1 MNATIPLGRWLDV
14 PVGLHWSVLLTVALI
29 ATTLAESVLPE
40 LDPGAT
46 RTACWVAGVVIS
58 VVFFASLVAH
68 ELAHT
73 IVARRHGIAVDSIT
87 LWLLGGVSRFTDEPT
102 EPGVE
107 LRLSAAGPATS
118 LVLGVGW
125 WILAVLLAWIGLP
138 ELWVGS
144 LLWLAFINLVLAVFN
159 MLPAFPLDGG
169 RVLRSLL
176 WRRTDR
182 TEATRVAV
190 LVGRGFAF
198 GLVGLGVLLV
208 FGGALV
214 SGVWFMLLGWFIEV
228 AGRMEQLASTER
240 DLGTSITI
248 EQLMVTPV
256 ATVDEQVT
264 LDVFLH
270 EHVLGRHH
278 SAFPVMHDG
287 SVLGMIGLED
297 LRRVPMAQR
306 AATTTGEI
314 ATPLFAVAVIDRDA
328 TVAEAI
334 AEMARLHSSR
344 ALVFDHGS
352 LIGIVTN
359 TDLVRALQ
367 VHALE
372 GGGGAGGGGNGRR
385 QETARSGDSS

>member
-1 MNATIPLGRWLDV
+1 
-14 PVGLHWSVLLTVALI
+14 
-29 ATTLAESVLPE
+29 
-40 LDPGAT
+40 DPGAT

-240 DLGTSITI
+240 DLGSSITI

-270 EHVLGRHH
+270 DHVLGRHH

-344 ALVFDHGS
+344 ALVFDQGA

-372 GGGGAGGGGNGRR
+372 GGGAGGGGGNGRR

>member
-240 DLGTSITI
+240 DLGTTTTI

-372 GGGGAGGGGNGRR
+372 GGGGAGGGGNGRTR
-385 QETARSGDSS
+385 ETARSGDSS

>member
-1 MNATIPLGRWLDV
+1 MNATIPLGRWLGV

-29 ATTLAESVLPE
+29 ATTLAESVLPD

-240 DLGTSITI
+240 DLGSSITI

-314 ATPLFAVAVIDRDA
+314 ATPLFAVAVIDRDT

-372 GGGGAGGGGNGRR
+372 GGGAGGGGGNGRR